1 MEKIRTFIDFG
12 VCRSSNISVMTNA
25 GWGGNLAGEIL
36 FGEPYGITGKP
47 KSGWL
52 PVYSE
57 PSGSE
62 GWIPASIHHGIT
74 EDYFALLSSS
84 DHRITLDV
92 VSNAL
97 FKKSTVHILMGSLL
111 PLTAGEL
118 FQPGEQLVFNGEAKT
133 LSQKRD
139 AEFLCSIAQLLL
151 NTPERPGG
159 RTPFGMDAYGWIR
172 LVFRIAGYALPIAS
186 DGLMLLGKEAADA
199 DATMGDLVYLEAGK
213 DKRIGLLIKDRAC
226 LYCDGLVRVD
236 QIKTGGIFRENQTK
250 PAWKVQGYRR
260 ILT

>member
-1 MEKIRTFIDFG
+1 VEKVNTYTDYG

-36 FGEPYGITGKP
+36 FGEPYAVTGKP

-57 PSGSE
+57 ASNSE

-74 EDYFALLSSS
+74 EDYYALLISS

-97 FKKSTVHILMGSLL
+97 FKKSTVHILLGSLI
-111 PLTAGEL
+111 PLSAGEL
-118 FQPGEQLVFNGEAKT
+118 FQPGEQLVYNGEAKA

-139 AEFLCSIAQLLL
+139 AEFFCSIAQLLL

-172 LVFRIAGYALPIAS
+172 LVHRIAGYGLAS
-186 DGLMLLGKEAADA
+186 TSEGAWLQGKEVAEAEIHP
-199 DATMGDLVYLEAGK
+199 GDLVLLESGK
-213 DKRIGLLIKDRAC
+213 LKRIGILIKDGRC
-226 LYCDGLVRVD
+226 LYCDGMIRVD
-236 QIKTGGIFRENQTK
+236 LIKMGGLFRENQTK
-250 PAWKVQGYRR
+250 PAWKVLGYRR